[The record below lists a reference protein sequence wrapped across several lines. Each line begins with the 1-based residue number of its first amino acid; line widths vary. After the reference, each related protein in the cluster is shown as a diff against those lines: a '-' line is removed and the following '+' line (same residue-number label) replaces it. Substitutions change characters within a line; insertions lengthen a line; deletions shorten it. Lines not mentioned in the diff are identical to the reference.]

1 MRIRQTLVALAVATS
16 AVVGVGV
23 ATAGTASA
31 TLSGS
36 DSATSSVGTW
46 YQVYVTGGNTVGWF
60 VNVGR
65 TDERMYVNAGDIC
78 GNTNSWNWNDVSES
92 GWNNAHYLFPC
103 PVAWANLYPTNNGAQ
118 DGRTVTR

>member
-1 MRIRQTLVALAVATS
+1 MRISKSLAALALATT

-46 YQVYVTGGNTVGWF
+46 YQVYVSGGNTVGWF
-60 VNVGR
+60 VNSGR
-65 TDERMYVNAGDIC
+65 TDERLYLSAGDTC
-78 GNTNSWNWNDVSES
+78 GHTYSWNWNDVSES
-92 GWNNAHYLFPC
+92 GWNNAHWLFSC
-103 PVAWANLYPTNNGAQ
+103 PVAWAHLYPTNNGVQ